1 MQEEKSKGIE
11 KLKEKVK
18 EIKEGFKEKDKE
30 LKERRKEVKGIDE
43 KDKKIGELIDT
54 LQRLQA
60 EFENYKKYVEK
71 QKSGFVKYAKEDLI
85 VKILPILDSFEMAL
99 KNTDDKEKFVKGVEL
114 IFSQL
119 YQLLE
124 NEGLKP
130 IEALGKTFD
139 PYKHEVLLTQE
150 SDKEE
155 DTILEE
161 LQKGYILDDK
171 VIRHTK
177 VKVAKKKSGNNAN
190 NKTDKAK

>member
-130 IEALGKTFD
+130 IEALG
-139 PYKHEVLLTQE
+139 
-150 SDKEE
+150 
-155 DTILEE
+155 
-161 LQKGYILDDK
+161 
-171 VIRHTK
+171 
-177 VKVAKKKSGNNAN
+177 
-190 NKTDKAK
+190 